1 MLHSRIGRLIT
12 ILAFPAAVVLATPIF
27 TRISF
32 AVTPSLPTVAD
43 PQGRSLDPEALR
55 GKVVMLH
62 FWATWC
68 APCRKEFPVLDRL
81 QARWGAQG
89 FLIVPVCLGCGGFPA
104 IDTFYRQLGIAN
116 LAKYTGDLDALAKEF
131 SFNGLPRTFVLDRD
145 GNEGFPVHDPGDW
158 EGSDGNKLRELIEQ
172 R

>member
-1 MLHSRIGRLIT
+1 MLHSRIGRLFA
-12 ILAFPAAVVLATPIF
+12 ILALAAATVSAGPVF

-32 AVTPSLPTVAD
+32 AVPPPLPTVAD
-43 PQGRSLDPEALR
+43 PQGRSLDLEALR

-89 FLIVPVCLGCGGFPA
+89 FVIVPVCLACTGFPA
-104 IDTFYRQLGIAN
+104 IDAFYRQLEIAN
-116 LAKYTGDLDALAKEF
+116 LAKYTGDLDSLAKEF
-131 SFNGLPRTFVLDRD
+131 SFSGLPRTFVLDRD
-145 GNEGFPVHDPGDW
+145 GKEGFPVKDPGDW
-158 EGSDGNKLRELIEQ
+158 EGSDGEKLRELIE